1 MCKTNLEE
9 FMLKLM
15 NFQKK
20 IVTPAGKE
28 KPEKESE
35 KESEDDDK

>member
-1 MCKTNLEE
+1 
-9 FMLKLM
+9 MLKLM

-20 IVTPAGKE
+20 IVTPVGKE

-35 KESEDDDK
+35 DDDK

>member
-1 MCKTNLEE
+1 MCKTSLED

-20 IVTPAGKE
+20 IVTPVGKE
-28 KPEKESE
+28 KPEKEPE
-35 KESEDDDK
+35 KDDK

>member
-1 MCKTNLEE
+1 MCKTNLED

-35 KESEDDDK
+35 DDDKW

>member
-1 MCKTNLEE
+1 
-9 FMLKLM
+9 MLKLM

-28 KPEKESE
+28 KPEKEP
-35 KESEDDDK
+35 EDDDK

>member
-20 IVTPAGKE
+20 IVTPAGQE
-28 KPEKESE
+28 KPE

>member
-1 MCKTNLEE
+1 
-9 FMLKLM
+9 MLKLM
-15 NFQKK
+15 NFQQK

-35 KESEDDDK
+35 DDDK

>member
-1 MCKTNLEE
+1 MCKTNLED

-20 IVTPAGKE
+20 IITPAGKE

-35 KESEDDDK
+35 DDDK

>member
-1 MCKTNLEE
+1 
-9 FMLKLM
+9 MLKLM

-28 KPEKESE
+28 EPE

>member
-35 KESEDDDK
+35 YDDK